1 MDIVLAAMAVLSTG
15 IVAYI
20 LAKIGA
26 KPALLAVVVSSVCL
40 ILVTIMI
47 LQKGE
52 MIAQRANSLGALSYR
67 SIPEAV
73 REEDRG
79 FLDDL
84 FQKQNQDLPGIA
96 TAQNDSKRVPRAKLV
111 VNSSAVKRAQLVVN
125 NAIVKRAELVQ
136 PRRQ

>member
-1 MDIVLAAMAVLSTG
+1 MQIVLPAMAVLSAG

-20 LAKIGA
+20 LAKIVA
-26 KPALLAVVVSSVCL
+26 KQVLIAVVASSVAL
-40 ILVTIMI
+40 ILVTVMI
-47 LQKGE
+47 LRKRE
-52 MIAQRANSLGALSYR
+52 MIAQRGHSLGALSYR

-73 REEDRG
+73 REEDRR

-96 TAQNDSKRVPRAKLV
+96 KAQNDSKRVPRAKLI
-111 VNSSAVKRAQLVVN
+111 VNSSEVKRAQLVVN